1 MARQVVRKPHSKHKI
16 KMVREYKVILAIIR
30 TFGGTLSRKM
40 LQKLMFLYC
49 DRNMVNFYEFI
60 PYKYGCY
67 SAELASAQSKLIE
80 KGFLKRSEDW
90 SLRKQISIDSLDLC
104 SEDIDN
110 INALYKRF
118 RNYSEYELIKYV
130 YLSYPFFAINSVIA
144 KDILT
149 KEELKPIIKLRNKVE
164 KKALYS
170 IGYEGLSLDS
180 YISKILS
187 YDVRIVCDVRKNPI
201 SRKYGFSKG
210 ILSKELYNAGV
221 KYIHFPELG
230 IPSALRQNL
239 KTQEDYDLL
248 FDHYERTI
256 LPANLNKVE
265 VISDLLDSDKRIAL
279 LCFEK
284 NPLQCHRTRIANK
297 ILEYRENDIDLISK

>member
-1 MARQVVRKPHSKHKI
+1 M
-16 KMVREYKVILAIIR
+16 
-30 TFGGTLSRKM
+30 
-40 LQKLMFLYC
+40 
-49 DRNMVNFYEFI
+49 
-60 PYKYGCY
+60 
-67 SAELASAQSKLIE
+67 
-80 KGFLKRSEDW
+80 
-90 SLRKQISIDSLDLC
+90 
-104 SEDIDN
+104 
-110 INALYKRF
+110 
-118 RNYSEYELIKYV
+118 
-130 YLSYPFFAINSVIA
+130 
-144 KDILT
+144 
-149 KEELKPIIKLRNKVE
+149 
-164 KKALYS
+164 
-170 IGYEGLSLDS
+170 SLDS